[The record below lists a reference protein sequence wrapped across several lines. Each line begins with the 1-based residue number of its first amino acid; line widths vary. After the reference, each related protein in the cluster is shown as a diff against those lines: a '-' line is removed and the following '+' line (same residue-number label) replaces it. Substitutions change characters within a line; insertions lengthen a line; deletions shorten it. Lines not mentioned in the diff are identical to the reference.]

1 MSASVNVLAMPQ
13 PNIPALLAWVAKAK
27 PPYAVVMDGPDIAT
41 RIRMVSP
48 NTQIIFRRYRAD
60 DAKLH
65 ETTSPTAFL
74 ESVADLPGA
83 WIAQA
88 LNEPGGDQAQLANW
102 CAALVRLADV
112 HERRLALPNFSTGNP
127 DPEAVA
133 DGLYDP
139 LWRAMA
145 ASGRHVL
152 GLHEYALVD
161 PASEPWH
168 VGRYH
173 AILRRFDALGL
184 KRPTVVMTEHG
195 RDLAGGRDGWRAVFN
210 EEQYADF
217 LETAQETYRPDGVC
231 ACVFSWGGG
240 FEGRWATYDVQG
252 APVVL
257 EAMAAM
263 NEAGE
268 DDVVPGY
275 RRVKAGPSGVNV
287 RVAPGLKH
295 QAISVA
301 RTGDW
306 AKTLPGNTVKADGY
320 TWQPIVLDQ
329 SELHHVH
336 GWVALE
342 VIEFV

>member
-168 VGRYH
+168 IGRYRN
-173 AILRRFDALGL
+173 ILRRFDALGL
-184 KRPTVVMTEHG
+184 KRPAVVMTEHG
-195 RDLAGGRDGWRAVFN
+195 RDLAGGRDGWRTVFN
-210 EEQYADF
+210 EQQYADF
-217 LETAQETYRPDGVC
+217 LETAQEIYRPDGIT

-240 FEGRWATYDVQG
+240 FDGRWSSYDVQS
-252 APVVL
+252 APDL
-257 EAMAAM
+257 LARMAAM
-263 NEAGE
+263 NEAE
-268 DDVVPGY
+268 AEVVPW
-275 RRVKAGPSGVNV
+275 
-287 RVAPGLKH
+287 GLK
-295 QAISVA
+295 QVQTKSAGAKVNMRAEPKLSAPVIRTVI
-301 RTGDW
+301 TGDYLRPYGTPVSADNHRW
-306 AKTLPGNTVKADGY
+306 QRVNDEFCKT
-320 TWQPIVLDQ
+320 
-329 SELHHVH
+329 
-336 GWVALE
+336 GWVSLNVLE
-342 VIEFV
+342 LV

>member
-88 LNEPGGDQAQLANW
+88 LNEPGGDQAHLANW

-112 HERRLALPNFSTGNP
+112 HERRLAIPNFSTGNP

-168 VGRYH
+168 VGRYRN
-173 AILRRFDALGL
+173 ILRRFDALGL

-195 RDLAGGRDGWRAVFN
+195 RDLAGGRDGWRTVFN

-231 ACVFSWGGG
+231 ACVFSWGDG
-240 FEGRWATYDVQG
+240 FDGRWSSYDVQG
-252 APVVL
+252 APDL
-257 EAMAAM
+257 LARMAAM
-263 NEAGE
+263 NEAE
-268 DDVVPGY
+268 VEVVPW
-275 RRVKAGPSGVNV
+275 
-287 RVAPGLKH
+287 GLK
-295 QAISVA
+295 QVQTKSAGAKVNMRA
-301 RTGDW
+301 EPKLTAPVLRTVQTGDW
-306 AKTLPGNTVKADGY
+306 LRPYGTPVNAENHR
-320 TWQPIVLDQ
+320 WQRVND
-329 SELHHVH
+329 EDCRT
-336 GWVALE
+336 GWVSLN

>member
-48 NTQIIFRRYRAD
+48 NTQIIFRRFRAD

-112 HERRLALPNFSTGNP
+112 HERRLAIPNFSTGNP

-133 DGLYDP
+133 GGLYDP

-145 ASGRHVL
+145 ESGRHVL
-152 GLHEYALVD
+152 GLHEYALID

-168 VGRYH
+168 VGRYK

-195 RDLAGGRDGWRAVFN
+195 RDLAGGRDGWRTVFN
-210 EEQYADF
+210 EQQYADF
-217 LETAQETYRPDGVC
+217 LDTAQETYQPDGIT

-240 FEGRWATYDVQG
+240 FDGRWSSYDVQG
-252 APVVL
+252 APDL
-257 EAMAAM
+257 LARMAAM
-263 NEAGE
+263 NAGNQEAE
-268 DDVVPGY
+268 VVPW
-275 RRVKAGPSGVNV
+275 
-287 RVAPGLKH
+287 GLK
-295 QAISVA
+295 QVKTKSAGAKVNMRAEPKLTAPVIRTVQ
-301 RTGDW
+301 TGDYLRPYGTPVSAENHRW
-306 AKTLPGNTVKADGY
+306 QRVNDEFCKT
-320 TWQPIVLDQ
+320 
-329 SELHHVH
+329 
-336 GWVALE
+336 GWVSLNVLE
-342 VIEFV
+342 LV